1 MIETKN
7 LKESFFLVLSRSS
20 EGVPSESLTMQKTH
34 EAQEAIEAEGGKDEA
49 AEQDPE
55 DVLEDEP
62 EEAELHDSE
71 MEELK
76 DDLGGNYNLF

>member
-1 MIETKN
+1 
-7 LKESFFLVLSRSS
+7 
-20 EGVPSESLTMQKTH
+20 MQKTH
-34 EAQEAIEAEGGKDEA
+34 EAQEAIEAEDGKDEA

-62 EEAELHDSE
+62 EEAELLDSV